1 MPKQTFYNLTD
12 EKKKKIFDS
21 LRKLFKNKSIFEV
34 SVKEIV
40 DDLEIARGSFY
51 QYFEDLNDAYFMIL
65 DTETVD
71 IHKLFLDVLKENSFD
86 LIKSLNSYKIELSKI
101 LFSEDVYMIYKNRF
115 LYWTSELEI
124 AWSKYK
130 KDYDNDNTRVE
141 KLSVMNTEKMN
152 FIKAVIHNLIERNY
166 LEAWRKDEFLTH
178 YDEYIKFL
186 EGGIK
191 KWWD

>member
-12 EKKKKIFDS
+12 EKKEKIVNS
-21 LRKLFKNKSIFEV
+21 LKKLFKNKSIFEV
-34 SVKEIV
+34 SIKEIV

-71 IHKLFLDVLKENSFD
+71 SHKLFLDILKDNSFD
-86 LIKSLNSYKIELSKI
+86 LIKSLNLYKYELSKI

-115 LYWTSELEI
+115 LFWTAELEI
-124 AWSKYK
+124 AWNKYK
-130 KDYDNDNTRVE
+130 KGYENDDTRIE
-141 KLSVMNTEKMN
+141 NLSVMNTEKMN

-166 LEAWRKDEFLTH
+166 LEAWTKDEFLTH
-178 YDEYIKFL
+178 YDSYVKFL

-191 KWWD
+191 K